1 MATRYNCRFEFLAAI
16 NIFNVVPYVLQK
28 VTYKNEVEKLIVQV
42 EEHQREKK
50 EKEVVVQK
58 YELAKKKLSEAL
70 SSLKQAETTNQHY
83 SKQVRGNKREKMNET
98 WKEKEGLTG
107 REMGWKQRVP

>member
-1 MATRYNCRFEFLAAI
+1 MKTARYTMCRLVLLLTI
-16 NIFNVVPYVLQK
+16 NVFIVEPYALQK

-83 SKQVRGNKREKMNET
+83 SKQVGGN
-98 WKEKEGLTG
+98 
-107 REMGWKQRVP
+107 